1 MKSLLIATA
10 MLFAC
15 TTVKSQ
21 LYTKDYTDLYDTSL
35 QNIPSTA
42 TYSGHSAVFS
52 SGQMIAASY
61 NYNYLICVNN
71 NGDTVWTRRNC
82 LDSLIGGTY
91 SFKGQTSSVIQLQNG
106 NYVVGGTDNGDAGYL
121 IKQFD
126 SLGNFVSGYFF
137 TDTVPGVYTFPYVK
151 LIACGGNNFYCLY
164 EVDSTFLADTAS
176 GRDSTIAYSYV
187 KKLNNVYAELWANSY
202 LHSNHNGVSVT
213 PLPGQGA
220 VDIQNALLTTDG
232 GVAFGEIYDGMAD
245 SISSGWVSK
254 QYFRKLNA
262 DGSFAWQLDVDATVG
277 EVAGYGT
284 CFPTNDTGVV
294 LVVYGYDSAVV
305 NTVHFIKINE
315 AGMITDSTHLDHDSV
330 MQVANCVALSTGKI
344 LLLDDPGNEFS
355 IFDKHLNYLYS
366 MPSPFE
372 PGAMLLSGLVA
383 NQYGGA
389 FFPFAAG
396 SPSYPSTWHMGA
408 VNFDSNFHA
417 YPSFVTGT
425 VYQDNNH
432 DCTDNTGDLNIAGAV
447 VTLHDA
453 ISGTNYYGYSQ
464 APTGFYSSNVPYGN
478 YAVSHTPTGFEVN
491 ECGAYSYNITSDTT
505 IANTNFADTL
515 IPGIRDLQFWVSSM
529 CLVPGYTSDLFIG
542 ATNNGSETADTTFVV
557 VLDSRTSF
565 VSSVPAPMLVSGDS
579 ITYHIN
585 LLSDSFAFFDMQV
598 YVNTSAST
606 GDTLVF
612 TATSQFP
619 DNVVA
624 TDDSAV
630 YTKVVT
636 GSFDP
641 NSMSVNQPEYFHRN
655 NTMIYT
661 VEFQNT
667 GTNVARNVVVV
678 DTLDTGMDPSS
689 FRFITANPAVPV
701 ISWFSGSHIYFEF
714 IGINLPDSSAA
725 PAGSVG
731 KFTYSIKAR
740 SSAMIGD
747 TIFNRAS
754 IYFDYN
760 APVVTNTT
768 MNILGSPASTNSVP
782 NLLQREMIGLFPN
795 PAHTGIT
802 IASNDNITKVTI
814 NNILGQSVYS
824 REYNGGVHHV
834 LIDVSTLPAGLYF
847 VKVNNADV
855 RKLVKE

>member
-1 MKSLLIATA
+1 MLL
-10 MLFAC
+10 AC
-15 TTVKSQ
+15 VSGKSQ
-21 LYTKDYTDLYDTSL
+21 LYTKDYTDVYDTLL
-35 QNIPSTA
+35 QNIPCTA

-52 SGQMIAASY
+52 SGRMIAAGS

-106 NYVVGGTDNGDAGYL
+106 NYVVGGTDNDDAGYL

-137 TDTVPGVYTFPYVK
+137 TDTTPGIFNYPWVK
-151 LIACGGNNFYCLY
+151 LIACGGDNFYCLY
-164 EVDSTFLADTAS
+164 EVDSTFLADTVS

-187 KKLNNVYAELWANSY
+187 KKLNNIYSELWATAY
-202 LHSNHNGVSVT
+202 LHSNHSGVSVT
-213 PLPGQGA
+213 ALPGQGA
-220 VDIQNALLTTDG
+220 LDIENALVTTDG

-262 DGSFAWQLDVDATVG
+262 DGSFAWQLDLDATVG

-305 NTVHFIKINE
+305 NTVHFVKINE
-315 AGMITDSTHLDHDSV
+315 AGMITDSTHLVHDSV
-330 MQVANCVALSTGKI
+330 MQAANCVALSTGKI
-344 LLLDDPGNEFS
+344 LVLDDPGNEFS

-372 PGAMLLSGLVA
+372 PGAFLLSGIVA
-383 NQYGGA
+383 NQFGGA
-389 FFPFAAG
+389 FFPFAVGNSA
-396 SPSYPSTWHMGA
+396 YPSTWHMGA

-425 VYQDNNH
+425 VFQDNNH
-432 DCTDNTGDLNIAGAV
+432 DCTDNAGDLNIAGAV

-453 ISGTNYYGYSQ
+453 VSGTDYYGYSQ
-464 APTGFYSSNVPYGN
+464 SSGGYSSNVPYGN

-491 ECGAYSYNITSDTT
+491 ECGGYTYNIATDTT
-505 IANTNFADTL
+505 LANANFADTL
-515 IPGIRDLQFWVSSM
+515 IPGISDLQFWVSSL
-529 CLVPGYTSDLFIG
+529 CLVPGYTSDLYIG
-542 ATNNGSETADTTFVV
+542 ATNNGSVTADTTFVV

-565 VSSVPAPMLVSGDS
+565 VSSVPAPMSVSGDS
-579 ITYHIN
+579 VTYHIN

-598 YVNTSAST
+598 YVNTSAT
-606 GDTLVF
+606 VGDMLVF
-612 TATSQFP
+612 TATSLFP

-630 YTKVVT
+630 YTKIVT

-667 GTNVARNVVVV
+667 GTDIARNVVVV
-678 DTLDTGMDPSS
+678 DTLDSRMDPAS
-689 FRFITANPAVPV
+689 FRFIAATPAVPV
-701 ISWFSGSHIYFEF
+701 ISWVEGAHIYFEF
-714 IGINLPDSSAA
+714 ININLPDSAVT

-740 SSAMIGD
+740 SSAVTGD
-747 TIFNRAS
+747 TIFNKAS
-754 IYFDYN
+754 VYFDYN
-760 APVVTNTT
+760 PPVVTNMTT
-768 MNILGSPASTNSVP
+768 NILGAPSVTTGVRGYAR
-782 NLLQREMIGLFPN
+782 NGMVEVFPN
-795 PAHTGIT
+795 PAHTGLTIT
-802 IASNDNITKVTI
+802 SFENITHLAISNV
-814 NNILGQSVYS
+814 LGQTVYS
-824 REYNGGVHHV
+824 GDYSGGARQTM
-834 LIDVSTLPAGLYF
+834 DVSGLAPGVYF
-847 VKVNNADV
+847 VKINNATI
-855 RKLVKE
+855 KKFVKE